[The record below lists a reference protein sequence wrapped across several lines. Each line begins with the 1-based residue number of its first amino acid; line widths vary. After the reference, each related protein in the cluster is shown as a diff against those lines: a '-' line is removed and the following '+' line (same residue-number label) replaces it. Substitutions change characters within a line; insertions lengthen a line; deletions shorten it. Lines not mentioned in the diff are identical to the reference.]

1 MMTAAAIV
9 AGTLALAI
17 FWSALVVAARADRQA
32 EEAMLGIECEDCED
46 EEE

>member
-9 AGTLALAI
+9 AATLALAL
-17 FWSALVVAARADRQA
+17 FWSALVVAARADHQA
-32 EEAMLGIECEDCED
+32 EEFMREMKCGSCED